1 MRDFRNDIIQSVQFS
16 IMDLQESI
24 RDKVT
29 AALASVLESYE
40 ISERVTALV
49 TNESRNLQLLQTYA
63 SSLLIDGKSE
73 KTIKMY
79 IYKLKQFGKTIDLIK
94 ATTYDIRNY
103 LAQRKVSGISNRS
116 LENERSYISAFY
128 QWLADEGYIEK
139 NPCSPIKPVKYI
151 DEIRK
156 PFSSVEIDKIRSS
169 CKNEKER
176 ALVEFLL
183 SSGVR
188 VSELVGL
195 RVDDIDFAHKTVKVR
210 NGKGGKDRMTYI
222 NDVTCD
228 HLIAYLTEHCIES
241 GNVFLSQRGVFTQNG
256 IRALLNSIAERANV
270 DDVHPHRFRRTFA
283 TTLAAR
289 GMAIQDIQKVMGH
302 SNLNTTMV
310 YVTVDDTNVNYS
322 YRKVAE

>member
-1 MRDFRNDIIQSVQFS
+1 MRDYRNDIIQTVQFS
-16 IMDLQESI
+16 IMDLREDI

-116 LENERSYISAFY
+116 MENERSYISAFY
-128 QWLADEGYIEK
+128 QWLANEEYIEK
-139 NPCSPIKPVKYI
+139 NPCSPIKPIKYV
-151 DEIRK
+151 DEIQK
-156 PFSSVEIDKIRSS
+156 PFSPVEIDKIRSS
-169 CKNEKER
+169 CKGEKER
-176 ALVEFLL
+176 ALIEFLL

-188 VSELVGL
+188 VSELVGIC
-195 RVDDIDFAHKTVKVR
+195 VEDIDFPPQDCKSKKWKRWQGQV
-210 NGKGGKDRMTYI
+210 
-222 NDVTCD
+222 
-228 HLIAYLTEHCIES
+228 HLH
-241 GNVFLSQRGVFTQNG
+241 Q
-256 IRALLNSIAERANV
+256 
-270 DDVHPHRFRRTFA
+270 
-283 TTLAAR
+283 
-289 GMAIQDIQKVMGH
+289 
-302 SNLNTTMV
+302 
-310 YVTVDDTNVNYS
+310 
-322 YRKVAE
+322 